1 MTEVSESGGDAFY
14 IKTNGFDDL
23 MYQISQQCLPEE
35 VKNKIEDIVGEEIKK
50 PEHVDFQ
57 LKNYQPNLWIK
68 SNSYPIELPRT
79 CWKLEVSN
87 KEFISWKKCKE
98 LCLHKAIAMVPFND
112 AIFALG
118 NIEKIRLSL
127 KSANILSI
135 NTVPLDVSFSDVNA
149 AVLQNLVTSAFL
161 KSVALKRNKE
171 LRTDTR
177 RFIWKKSRFAQ
188 KISGAEK
195 QVDIIF
201 TRLWKFVFQID
212 SIKMLL

>member
-1 MTEVSESGGDAFY
+1 
-14 IKTNGFDDL
+14 
-23 MYQISQQCLPEE
+23 
-35 VKNKIEDIVGEEIKK
+35 
-50 PEHVDFQ
+50 
-57 LKNYQPNLWIK
+57 
-68 SNSYPIELPRT
+68 
-79 CWKLEVSN
+79 
-87 KEFISWKKCKE
+87 
-98 LCLHKAIAMVPFND
+98 MVPFND

-118 NIEKIRLSL
+118 NIEEIRLSL

-149 AVLQNLVTSAFL
+149 GVLQNLVTSAFL

-188 KISGAEK
+188 KTSGAEK

-201 TRLWKFVFQID
+201 TRLWKFVSQID